1 MDSPRAGYH
10 RAAASWAVVGVAV
23 VAVGGASALAYADT
37 VKEQSTGA
45 AADSAVSSPGVDQG
59 SAPAPSAVPDVAG
72 PGSVVDQNAPP
83 ATSTPQLP
91 DAPGPSPAVDQ
102 GSSPA
107 PSWAPVPDS
116 IEPSTAPVVTTT
128 APAPVVTGPTSTVQR
143 PSPLSPTTS
152 MAPNYSPG
160 LLPGSGSIHTRS
172 RGS

>member
-59 SAPAPSAVPDVAG
+59 FTPAPSA
-72 PGSVVDQNAPP
+72 AP
-83 ATSTPQLP
+83 AP

-128 APAPVVTGPTSTVQR
+128 APAPAVTGPTSTVQR